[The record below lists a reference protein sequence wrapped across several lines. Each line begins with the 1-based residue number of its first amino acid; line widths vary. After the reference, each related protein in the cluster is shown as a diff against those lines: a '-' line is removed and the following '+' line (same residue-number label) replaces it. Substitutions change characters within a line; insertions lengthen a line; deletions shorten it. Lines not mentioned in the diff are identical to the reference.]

1 VTTAPASRADTLA
14 ELAGGAFDLL
24 VVGGGITGAGIARDA
39 ALRGL
44 RTALVERDDFAA
56 GTSSRSSRLVHGGVR
71 YLEHGHLGLVFEA
84 SRERRVLLQ
93 TAPHLVR
100 PLAFTWPVYRG
111 ARVPRWKLEAGL
123 ALYDALAL
131 FRNVGIHRPLGRTGV
146 LRREPALRTDGLVG
160 GSCYYDASTDDAR
173 LTLATALGARD
184 AGAVVA
190 NHVEV
195 RGATFGAGGA
205 TVALAD
211 RLGGATLAVRARV
224 VVNATGPWSDVVPGL
239 GAPGEHRVLGSK
251 GAHVAVPAERLGNR
265 GAVTMLS
272 PVDGRVM
279 FVLPGADGRVA
290 IIGTTETPTE
300 RGPDEVRA
308 SEADVEYLLRSA
320 NGFFPEA
327 KLDRADVVAAW
338 AGIRPLA
345 AARAGSGTASSAS
358 REHVV
363 ERDPRGLV
371 TVSGGKLTT
380 YRAMAADA
388 VDAVDALLGRARVH
402 PRTAT
407 LPLPGGDVPSMAALE
422 AEATGHT
429 GDAAVGVRLARAYG
443 GDWARVWGLIE
454 REPALARR
462 LVPGLPYVAAELVHA
477 VTHEQA
483 GTLADLLVRRVPL
496 AFETRDNG
504 RGAARIAAPLVAPR
518 LGWSVDDTARAVEAY
533 DAEAARLFAVD

>member
-1 VTTAPASRADTLA
+1 
-14 ELAGGAFDLL
+14 
-24 VVGGGITGAGIARDA
+24 
-39 ALRGL
+39 
-44 RTALVERDDFAA
+44 
-56 GTSSRSSRLVHGGVR
+56 
-71 YLEHGHLGLVFEA
+71 
-84 SRERRVLLQ
+84 
-93 TAPHLVR
+93 
-100 PLAFTWPVYRG
+100 
-111 ARVPRWKLEAGL
+111 
-123 ALYDALAL
+123 
-131 FRNVGIHRPLGRTGV
+131 
-146 LRREPALRTDGLVG
+146 
-160 GSCYYDASTDDAR
+160 
-173 LTLATALGARD
+173 
-184 AGAVVA
+184 
-190 NHVEV
+190 
-195 RGATFGAGGA
+195 
-205 TVALAD
+205 
-211 RLGGATLAVRARV
+211 
-224 VVNATGPWSDVVPGL
+224 
-239 GAPGEHRVLGSK
+239 
-251 GAHVAVPAERLGNR
+251 
-265 GAVTMLS
+265 MLS